1 MNELD
6 AIYDRITEGIRIRSK
21 CDWNK
26 RSEKTVISFWVH
38 KNNDELKTQLKNLH
52 LECIMEF
59 YESPF

>member
-26 RSEKTVISFWVH
+26 RSEKTVISF
-38 KNNDELKTQLKNLH
+38 
-52 LECIMEF
+52 
-59 YESPF
+59 